1 MTGPDWD
8 GARYAELNA
17 LQRWVAGRSVAAVT
31 LRGDER
37 VLDVGCGDGLLTA
50 ELADRLPT
58 GSAVGIDPSPRMI
71 GVATQRVAADGKLAF
86 AVESVQHMA
95 FNGEFDL
102 VVSFNALHW
111 VAGHE
116 LALQRIRAALVP
128 GGAALLQL
136 VCAGPR
142 ESVEQTAMAVAGEP
156 EFAGFFEG
164 FAPPFHHPAPEIFGA
179 QAAAAGLAE
188 HRLQVQDLVWD
199 FGSRPAFLDWCRVGF
214 SDWLS
219 GLPEEAAR
227 SKFLDQVGDRYA
239 LAAGSSQL
247 FRFLQLTASF
257 RAV

>member
-8 GARYAELNA
+8 GARYAQLNA
-17 LQRWVAGRSVAAVT
+17 LQRWVAGRSLSAVT

-37 VLDVGCGDGLLTA
+37 VLDVGCGDGLITA

-58 GSAVGIDPSPRMI
+58 GRAVGIDPSPRMI
-71 GVATQRVAADGKLAF
+71 EVARHRVVRDGKLTFGVDSVQRMAF
-86 AVESVQHMA
+86 AS
-95 FNGEFDL
+95 EFDL
-102 VVSFNALHW
+102 LVSFNALHW
-111 VAGHE
+111 VAEHE

-142 ESVEQTAMAVAGEP
+142 ESVEQSAMAVAGQP
-156 EFAGFFEG
+156 RWAPFFDG
-164 FAPPFHHPAPEIFGA
+164 FAAPFHHPLPAVFTA
-179 QAAAAGLAE
+179 QAAAAGLIE
-188 HRLQVQDLVWD
+188 QQLDVHDLVWD

-219 GLPEEAAR
+219 RLPDDDAR
-227 SKFLDQVGDRYA
+227 TEFLDEVGNRYA
-239 LAAGSSQL
+239 AVSGSPQL

-257 RAV
+257 RAE